1 MLADGVK
8 YAHQKRLQN
17 VKSYPKQKKNTCTNI
32 YKKNRIR
39 HTFDAYLTYS
49 VFRLTTV
56 ENGS

>member
-17 VKSYPKQKKNTCTNI
+17 VKSYPKQKKTNKYM

-39 HTFDAYLTYS
+39 HRFDAYLTYS